1 MRHLNGRE
9 LVNENWGSAFILF
22 HIFIFKLD
30 NAPDTAAEKPIIL
43 SWVILRDRNCF
54 DSEIG
59 KLRLIAVR
67 LNVEIN
73 RDLVNHGIA
82 ASLTE
87 DRKDL
92 LRLVGT
98 DVVFSQNPLDVCNAG
113 FNDILVI
120 GTAILSKKKLKD
132 INGNICPFLDF
143 LCEVF
148 ADNPAVEYLA
158 QFVVDYSVCILC

>member
-1 MRHLNGRE
+1 MRHLNRRE

-22 HIFIFKLD
+22 HIFVFKLD

-73 RDLVNHGIA
+73 RDLVNNGIA
-82 ASLTE
+82 
-87 DRKDL
+87 
-92 LRLVGT
+92 
-98 DVVFSQNPLDVCNAG
+98 
-113 FNDILVI
+113 ILVFF
-120 GTAILSKKKLKD
+120 AVNSLK
-132 INGNICPFLDF
+132 N
-143 LCEVF
+143 
-148 ADNPAVEYLA
+148 
-158 QFVVDYSVCILC
+158 